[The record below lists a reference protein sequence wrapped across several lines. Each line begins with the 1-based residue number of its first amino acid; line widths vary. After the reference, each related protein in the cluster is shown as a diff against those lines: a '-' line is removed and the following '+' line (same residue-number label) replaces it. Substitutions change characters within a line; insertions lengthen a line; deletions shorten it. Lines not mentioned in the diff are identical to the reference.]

1 MFDPVRICALLNE
14 EGVEYVVIGGF
25 AAVIHGSSLPTRD
38 LDVVPARAVGNL
50 EALGRALTRM
60 GAMIRTGDEPVPAPM
75 DGPFLA
81 GIASVLNLATDFG
94 DVDVVVVPAGE
105 IGDYDG
111 WRLRA
116 TTEQID
122 EGVEILVGSLE
133 DVIDS
138 KRAANRL
145 KDQRDLPY
153 LESLRD
159 EIRGRTAPPADGQ
172 PAPPG

>member
-25 AAVIHGSSLPTRD
+25 AGVIHGSSLPTRD
-38 LDVVPARAVGNL
+38 LDVVPARTAGNL
-50 EALGRALTRM
+50 EALGCALRRM

-94 DVDVVVVPAGE
+94 DIDVVVVPAGE
-105 IGDYDG
+105 VGDYEG
-111 WRLRA
+111 WRVRA
-116 TTEQID
+116 TSEEVD
-122 EGVEILVGSLE
+122 DGVEVLVGSL
-133 DVIDS
+133 DDIIAS
-138 KRAANRL
+138 KRAANRM
-145 KDQRDLPY
+145 KDQRDLPV

-159 EIRGRTAPPADGQ
+159 EIRGRATPPADR
-172 PAPPG
+172 